1 MNEILAKYGTWIMLI
16 VWGLIIYLF
25 MIFMILPNKKK
36 AKKQKEM
43 LDSLKEGTN
52 IVTIGGIKGTIVAVR
67 EEEVD
72 VKVDKGIKVT
82 FVKSAISRVL

>member
-1 MNEILAKYGTWIMLI
+1 MNEILAKYGTWIMLV
-16 VWGLIIYLF
+16 VWGLIIYL
-25 MIFMILPNKKK
+25 FMILPNKKK

-43 LDSLKEGTN
+43 LDSLKEGVN

>member
-1 MNEILAKYGTWIMLI
+1 MNEILAKYGTYIMI
-16 VWGLIIYLF
+16 VVWGLIIYLF
-25 MIFMILPNKKK
+25 MVVPNKKK

-43 LDSLKEGTN
+43 LDSLKEGVN

-67 EEEVD
+67 EDEVD
-72 VKVDKGIKVT
+72 VRVDKGIKIT

>member
-25 MIFMILPNKKK
+25 MILSNKKK

>member
-1 MNEILAKYGTWIMLI
+1 MNEILAKYGIWIMLI
-16 VWGLIIYLF
+16 VWGLIIYL
-25 MIFMILPNKKK
+25 FMILPNKKK

>member
-16 VWGLIIYLF
+16 VWGLIIYL
-25 MIFMILPNKKK
+25 FMILPNKKK

-52 IVTIGGIKGTIVAVR
+52 IVTIGGIKGSIVAVR

-72 VKVDKGIKVT
+72 VKVDKGIKIT

>member
-1 MNEILAKYGTWIMLI
+1 MNEILAKYGTWIMLV
-16 VWGLIIYLF
+16 VWGLIIYL
-25 MIFMILPNKKK
+25 FMILPNKKK

-67 EEEVD
+67 EDEVD
-72 VKVDKGIKVT
+72 VRVDKGVKIT

>member
-1 MNEILAKYGTWIMLI
+1 MNEILAKYGTWIMLV
-16 VWGLIIYLF
+16 VWGLIIYL
-25 MIFMILPNKKK
+25 FMILPNKKK

-52 IVTIGGIKGTIVAVR
+52 IVTIGGIKGTIVAVT
-67 EEEVD
+67 EEEVE
-72 VKVDKGIKVT
+72 VKVDKGVKIT

>member
-25 MIFMILPNKKK
+25 MILPNKKK

-43 LDSLKEGTN
+43 LDSLKEGVN

-82 FVKSAISRVL
+82 FVKSAISRVF

>member
-16 VWGLIIYLF
+16 VWGLIIYL
-25 MIFMILPNKKK
+25 FMILPNKKK

-72 VKVDKGIKVT
+72 VKVDKGIKIT

>member
-1 MNEILAKYGTWIMLI
+1 MNEILAKYGTWIMLV
-16 VWGLIIYLF
+16 VWGLIIYL
-25 MIFMILPNKKK
+25 FMILPNKKK

>member
-1 MNEILAKYGTWIMLI
+1 MNEILAKYGTWIMLV
-16 VWGLIIYLF
+16 VWGLIIYL
-25 MIFMILPNKKK
+25 FMILPNKKK

-43 LDSLKEGTN
+43 LDSLKEGVN

-67 EEEVD
+67 EDEVD
-72 VKVDKGIKVT
+72 VRVDKGVKIT

>member
-1 MNEILAKYGTWIMLI
+1 MNEILAKYGTYIMI
-16 VWGLIIYLF
+16 VVWGLIIYL
-25 MIFMILPNKKK
+25 FMILPNKKK

>member
-1 MNEILAKYGTWIMLI
+1 MNEILAKYGTYIMI
-16 VWGLIIYLF
+16 VVWGLIIYLF
-25 MIFMILPNKKK
+25 MVVPNKKK

-43 LDSLKEGTN
+43 LDSLKEGVN

>member
-16 VWGLIIYLF
+16 VWGLIIYL
-25 MIFMILPNKKK
+25 FMILPNKKK

-72 VKVDKGIKVT
+72 VKVDKGKKVT

>member
-1 MNEILAKYGTWIMLI
+1 MLV
-16 VWGLIIYLF
+16 VWVLIIYL
-25 MIFMILPNKKK
+25 FMILPNKKK

-43 LDSLKEGTN
+43 LDSLKEGVN

>member
-1 MNEILAKYGTWIMLI
+1 MNEILAKYGTWIMLV
-16 VWGLIIYLF
+16 VWGLIIYL
-25 MIFMILPNKKK
+25 FMILPNKKK

-43 LDSLKEGTN
+43 LDSLKEGVN
-52 IVTIGGIKGTIVAVR
+52 IVTIGGINGTIVAVR

>member
-16 VWGLIIYLF
+16 VWGLIIYL
-25 MIFMILPNKKK
+25 FMILPNKKK

-52 IVTIGGIKGTIVAVR
+52 IVTIGGIK
-67 EEEVD
+67 
-72 VKVDKGIKVT
+72 VT

>member
-1 MNEILAKYGTWIMLI
+1 MNEILAKYGTYIMI
-16 VWGLIIYLF
+16 VVWGLIIYLF
-25 MIFMILPNKKK
+25 MVVPNKKK

-43 LDSLKEGTN
+43 LDSLKEGVN

-67 EEEVD
+67 EDEVD
-72 VKVDKGIKVT
+72 VRVDKGVKIT

>member
-1 MNEILAKYGTWIMLI
+1 
-16 VWGLIIYLF
+16 
-25 MIFMILPNKKK
+25 
-36 AKKQKEM
+36 M

>member
-1 MNEILAKYGTWIMLI
+1 MIV

-25 MIFMILPNKKK
+25 MVVPNKKK

-43 LDSLKEGTN
+43 LDSLKEGVN

-67 EEEVD
+67 EDEVD
-72 VKVDKGIKVT
+72 VRVDKGVKIT

>member
-16 VWGLIIYLF
+16 VWGLIIYL
-25 MIFMILPNKKK
+25 FMILPNKKK

-72 VKVDKGIKVT
+72 VKVDKGVKIT

>member
-25 MIFMILPNKKK
+25 MVVPNKKK

-43 LDSLKEGTN
+43 LDSLKEGVN

-67 EEEVD
+67 EDEVD

>member
-25 MIFMILPNKKK
+25 MVVPNKKK

-43 LDSLKEGTN
+43 LDSLKEGVN

-67 EEEVD
+67 EDEVD
-72 VKVDKGIKVT
+72 VRVDKGVKIT

>member
-25 MIFMILPNKKK
+25 MILPNKKK
-36 AKKQKEM
+36 SKKQKEM

>member
-1 MNEILAKYGTWIMLI
+1 MLV
-16 VWGLIIYLF
+16 VWGLIIYL
-25 MIFMILPNKKK
+25 FMILPNKKK

-43 LDSLKEGTN
+43 LDSLKEGVN

>member
-1 MNEILAKYGTWIMLI
+1 MNEILAKYGTWIMLA

-25 MIFMILPNKKK
+25 IILPNKKK

-43 LDSLKEGTN
+43 LDSLKEGSN
-52 IVTIGGIKGTIVAVR
+52 IVTIGGIKGSIVAVR

-72 VKVDKGIKVT
+72 VKVDKGVKIT

>member
-1 MNEILAKYGTWIMLI
+1 MNEILAKYGTWIMLV
-16 VWGLIIYLF
+16 VWGLIIYL
-25 MIFMILPNKKK
+25 FMILPNKKK

-43 LDSLKEGTN
+43 LDSLKEGVN

-82 FVKSAISRVL
+82 FVKSAISKVL

>member
-25 MIFMILPNKKK
+25 MILPNKKK

-43 LDSLKEGTN
+43 LDSLKEGVN

-67 EEEVD
+67 EDEVD
-72 VKVDKGIKVT
+72 VRVDKGVKIT

>member
-16 VWGLIIYLF
+16 VWGLIIYL
-25 MIFMILPNKKK
+25 FMILPNKKK

-67 EEEVD
+67 EKEVD